1 MVGATC
7 LVSSPDLCVVFEL
20 KDMVAYRGGTAYAAR
35 DPGSSAQ
42 GVEEEEDEG
51 EDDDDDEEDDE

>member
-1 MVGATC
+1 
-7 LVSSPDLCVVFEL
+7 
-20 KDMVAYRGGTAYAAR
+20 MVAYRGGATYAAR

-51 EDDDDDEEDDE
+51 DDDDDDEEDDE

>member
-1 MVGATC
+1 M
-7 LVSSPDLCVVFEL
+7 
-20 KDMVAYRGGTAYAAR
+20 AYRGGGAYTAR

>member
-1 MVGATC
+1 M
-7 LVSSPDLCVVFEL
+7 
-20 KDMVAYRGGTAYAAR
+20 AYRGGATYTAR

-51 EDDDDDEEDDE
+51 DDDDDDEEDDE

>member
-1 MVGATC
+1 
-7 LVSSPDLCVVFEL
+7 
-20 KDMVAYRGGTAYAAR
+20 MVAYRGGGTYTAR